1 MLVNPISILG
11 FIYASYLFF
20 NDRIPMEEELLVEFF
35 GDEYIEYAL
44 KTPILMPGISSYID
58 MNKHKLK

>member
-1 MLVNPISILG
+1 
-11 FIYASYLFF
+11 
-20 NDRIPMEEELLVEFF
+20 MEEELLVEFF

>member
-1 MLVNPISILG
+1 MLVNPVSILG

-44 KTPILMPGISSYID
+44 KTPTFLPGVSSYID
-58 MNKHKLK
+58 KNKF